1 MKRNVFKAF
10 LFGGLIV
17 LLSISPVVS
26 HARGTQYLSYPLKS
40 NMFGIM
46 GGVFL
51 TSNPDMSDY
60 DFKKNY
66 IDGGGGFVYDYRN
79 DVSENYTFEVI
90 SSLMLASC
98 STSKTEDGEDKLKV
112 TFPIEGRWYLGNKD
126 FKFFV
131 GAGLQYNFIWSLKSI
146 EREGHY
152 DTYYDPWYGTWN
164 EYHSGESDIDMGT
177 GAHQLS
183 GNGSIGFSI
192 LGMDYPIHILLGAK
206 FHFPIINNAEGVEY
220 SQSGRIDF
228 SKDKTCVT
236 ATGGLS
242 FNLGSSCVMMLNY
255 DYPLGGN
262 KQTEIGGNFFEMNS
276 QSITMS
282 LMWRL

>member
-1 MKRNVFKAF
+1 MKNSVYRLCAF
-10 LFGGLIV
+10 ALLLLFASSSNAQG
-17 LLSISPVVS
+17 
-26 HARGTQYLSYPLKS
+26 RYKSYPLKS
-40 NMFGIM
+40 NMFGVM

-51 TSNPDMSDY
+51 TSNPDMSGY
-60 DFKKNY
+60 DVKKSY
-66 IDGGGGFVYDYRN
+66 VDGGGGFVYDYRN
-79 DVSENYTFEVI
+79 DVTENYTFEII
-90 SSLMLASC
+90 SSLMLSSC

-112 TFPIEGRWYLGNKD
+112 IFPLEGRWYLGNKD
-126 FKFFV
+126 FKIFI
-131 GAGLQYNFIWSLKSI
+131 GAGLQYNFIWSLKSV
-146 EREGHY
+146 ETEGHY
-152 DTYYDPWYGTWN
+152 DSYYDPYYGYYWD
-164 EYHSGESDIDMGT
+164 EYHQGESDVDMGT

-192 LGMDYPIHILLGAK
+192 LGMDFPVHFLLGAK

-220 SQSGRIDF
+220 SKSGRIDF

-236 ATGGLS
+236 ATGGVS
-242 FNLGSSCVMMLNY
+242 FNLGEKCVMMLNY

-262 KQTEIGGNFFEMNS
+262 KQTEVDGNFFEMHS